1 MTLPETLDNE
11 KTAFILHASSLT
23 VGTVID
29 MPHEFKIVLKHIVDN
44 IFWAFLVLMIIAGS
58 MVDAP
63 FVNVGLTAR

>member
-1 MTLPETLDNE
+1 M
-11 KTAFILHASSLT
+11 
-23 VGTVID
+23 VGAVNS
-29 MPHEFKIVLKHIVDN
+29 MPYELKVVLKHIVDN